1 MLREEIGFTEMN
13 GKGYGMPSS
22 HAQFVAFFAV
32 SLALFL
38 LTRHQPRPSESYEAL
53 SWHRR
58 VLLSMAVIIGAATVA
73 ASRVYLRYHTPKQ
86 VLVGVS
92 AGLIF
97 AVLWFHFT
105 SLARR
110 RGWLNAALEHPLLR
124 AFRVRDLLVEE
135 DPMEAGWA
143 RWEQKRVTRLQGR
156 ASPEVSTRSD
166 HRQRREEKRT

>member
-1 MLREEIGFTEMN
+1 MY

-58 VLLSMAVIIGAATVA
+58 MFLSIAVIIGAATVA

-92 AGLIF
+92 AGVIF
-97 AVLWFHFT
+97 AVLWFHLT
-105 SLARR
+105 SWARR
-110 RGWLNAALEHPLLR
+110 RGWLSAALEHPLSR

-143 RWEQKRVTRLQGR
+143 RWEQKRVTRLQG
-156 ASPEVSTRSD
+156 SEVPARSD
-166 HRQRREEKRT
+166 KRQRSEEKRA